1 MGHSAGSIKITTP
14 WALDGEELDGW
25 GRLDATNRK
34 FVHGLFKRNLGA
46 NQIQGFW
53 DVDTNTPDLDPDVV
67 PLLKDGFTWIAQTA
81 DPVVPDLA
89 DPSLPGIGNKRIYNG
104 ELIVWEEANLAYR
117 NINMSPL
124 NVGQADGLYVNLSGD
139 TMTGELTLFGDP
151 TVPLGAAPKQYI
163 DNNYLPLTG
172 GTLTGPLISPGLD
185 FYDSFVGQNPW
196 WGIYVGGGAGLK
208 PDFAVIRYDE
218 NGIPRGAPILINNT
232 DPIVQGNAVINL
244 NATVLLDRD
253 PTQDMQAATKIYV
266 DRGVSGAQQ
275 FIGSFDASTSIA
287 NFIPGTLL
295 PNGWLPDAAPQWAN
309 DYVIVNVRGTPT
321 FGPPETRVLAEVGDW
336 WICDG
341 TTWFLLNVGSPSNLA
356 ANVAVNPPVFGESS
370 VQDSLATA
378 EATLVKKAGDN
389 LTGSLNFLNIGQGLT
404 FPGGMSF
411 GSIAFDILGIT
422 AGTFLV
428 SGATTIGSTLNVMG
442 LTSIANT
449 LRVQTANNTGKLEL
463 HSGST
468 GTSGDISFYTQEGT
482 RRGYIGNSSG
492 NINRIAAENGYSWR
506 FDQPINGQL
515 TIQNGRLDLYQA
527 GGMYYRWI
535 DYTNNT
541 VLPTP
546 VLVATNANGQ
556 LTAGFYAQHDSYTGY
571 GGAQGQM
578 YLYNGNGGYGVNWFL
593 HTNVG
598 PSTTFNGTVYAT
610 ISAPSDI
617 RLKSNVMPVDFN
629 EVNAAFKAFNP
640 VRYKLKSP
648 QQPDPLSATGYSDL
662 PHKDPDRLHW
672 GLVADDI
679 EIGAPDLVTLTDYT
693 RHLDF
698 DGNPIENPEP
708 NMVKAYDVAG
718 VLAIAIA
725 KIKELE
731 ARLKKAGL

>member
-1 MGHSAGSIKITTP
+1 MGESAGSLKVRTP
-14 WALDGEELDGW
+14 WALFGEELDGW
-25 GRLDATNRK
+25 GKLDATNRQ

-46 NQIQGFW
+46 NQIQGIW
-53 DVDTNTPDLDPDVV
+53 HVGINDPDIDPDVL
-67 PLLKDGFTWIAQTA
+67 PILKNGSTWIAQTV
-81 DPVVPDLA
+81 DPVVPELA

-117 NINMSPL
+117 NINISPL
-124 NVGQADGLYVNLSGD
+124 NANQADGLYVNLSGD
-139 TMTGELTLFGDP
+139 TMTGELHLYGDP

-163 DNNYLPLTG
+163 DDNFLPLTG
-172 GTLTGPLISPGLD
+172 GTLTGLLKTPGVD
-185 FYDSFVGQNPW
+185 FYDPFTGQNPW
-196 WGIYVGGGAGLK
+196 WGIAVGGGAGML
-208 PDFAVIRYDE
+208 PDFALIRYDQI
-218 NGIPRGAPILINNT
+218 GTPRGAPILINNT
-232 DPIVQGNAVINL
+232 DPIIPGNAVINL

-266 DRGVSGAQQ
+266 DKGVSGAQQ

-309 DYVIVNVRGTPT
+309 DYVIVNVRGTPA

-389 LTGSLNFLNIGQGLT
+389 LTGSLNFLNIGNGLT

-411 GSIAFDILGIT
+411 SSVAFDILGIT

-428 SGATTIGSTLNVMG
+428 SGATTIGGTLNVNG

-449 LRVQTANNTGKLEL
+449 LRVQTVNNTGKLEL

-468 GTSGDISFYTQEGT
+468 VTSGEISFYTPEGT
-482 RRGYIGNSSG
+482 RRGYMGYGSA
-492 NINRIAAENGYSWR
+492 NIMHIKAENGYNWR
-506 FDQPINGQL
+506 FDDPINGQL
-515 TIQNGRLDLYQA
+515 TLQNGRLDLYQA
-527 GGMYYRWI
+527 GGMYYRHI
-535 DYTNNT
+535 DYTSAN
-541 VLPTP
+541 VGMYP
-546 VLVATNANGQ
+546 VLQAVNSNGQ
-556 LTAGFYAQHDSYTGY
+556 GVAGFYAIHDGYTGY
-571 GGAQGQM
+571 GAAQGQV
-578 YLYNGNGGYGVNWFL
+578 YLLNGNGGYGYQWFM
-593 HTNVG
+593 HSNVG
-598 PSTTFNGTVYAT
+598 PSTTFAGTVYAT
-610 ISAPSDI
+610 VSAPSDV
-617 RLKSNVMPVDFN
+617 RLKSNIMPVNLN
-629 EVNAAFKAFNP
+629 EVDKAFKAFNP
-640 VRYKLKSP
+640 VRYKLKPPTQPNPLGPGKITLP
-648 QQPDPLSATGYSDL
+648 QM
-662 PHKDPDRLHW
+662 DPDRVHW
-672 GLVADDI
+672 GLLADDV
-679 EIGAPDLVTLTDYT
+679 EIGAPDLVTLADYT

-708 NMVKAYDVAG
+708 DMVKSYDIAG

-725 KIKELE
+725 KIKQLE
-731 ARLKKAGL
+731 AKIDRMGKR

>member
-1 MGHSAGSIKITTP
+1 MGESAGSLKVRTP
-14 WALDGEELDGW
+14 WALFGEELDGW
-25 GRLDATNRK
+25 GKLDATNRQ

-46 NQIQGFW
+46 NQIQGVW
-53 DVDTNTPDLDPDVV
+53 HVAINDPDIDPDVL
-67 PLLKDGFTWIAQTA
+67 PILKNGSTWIAQTV
-81 DPVVPDLA
+81 DPVVPELA

-117 NINMSPL
+117 NINISPL
-124 NVGQADGLYVNLSGD
+124 NANQADGLYVNLSGD
-139 TMTGELTLFGDP
+139 TMTGELHLYGDP

-163 DNNYLPLTG
+163 DDNFLPLTG
-172 GTLTGPLISPGLD
+172 GTLTGALTLPGIDL
-185 FYDSFVGQNPW
+185 YDSSVGQNPW
-196 WGIYVGGGAGLK
+196 WGIYTGGGAGLL
-208 PDFAVIRYDE
+208 PDFALIRYDA
-218 NGIPRGAPILINNT
+218 NGVPRGAPILINNT
-232 DPIVQGNAVINL
+232 DPIIQGNAVINF

-266 DRGVSGAQQ
+266 DKGVSGAQQ

-287 NFIPGTLL
+287 TFIPGALL
-295 PNGWLPDAAPQWAN
+295 PNGWLPPAAPEWAN
-309 DYVIVNVRGTPT
+309 DYVIVNVRGTPA

-378 EATLVKKAGDN
+378 EATLVKKAGDSM
-389 LTGSLNFLNIGQGLT
+389 TGSLNFLNIGNGLT

-411 GSIAFDILGIT
+411 SSVAFDILGIT

-428 SGATTIGSTLNVMG
+428 SGAVTIGSTLNVTG

-449 LRVQTANNTGKLEL
+449 LRVQSANNTGKLEL

-468 GTSGDISFYTQEGT
+468 VTSGEISFYTPEGT
-482 RRGYIGNSSG
+482 RRGYMGYGSA
-492 NINRIAAENGYSWR
+492 NIMHIKAENGYNWR
-506 FDQPINGQL
+506 FDDPINGQL
-515 TIQNGRLDLYQA
+515 TLQNGRLDLYQA
-527 GGMYYRWI
+527 GGMYYRHI
-535 DYTNNT
+535 DYTSAN
-541 VLPTP
+541 VGMYP
-546 VLVATNANGQ
+546 VLQAVNSNGQ
-556 LTAGFYAQHDSYTGY
+556 GVAGFYAIHDGYTGY
-571 GGAQGQM
+571 GGAQGQV
-578 YLYNGNGGYGVNWFL
+578 YLLNGNGGYGWQWFM
-593 HTNVG
+593 HSNVG

-610 ISAPSDI
+610 VSAPSDI
-617 RLKSNVMPVDFN
+617 RLKSNVMPVNLN
-629 EVNAAFKAFNP
+629 EVDAAFKSFNP
-640 VRYKLKSP
+640 VRYKLKPP
-648 QQPDPLSATGYSDL
+648 QQPDPLSATGYSNL
-662 PHKDPDRLHW
+662 PYKDPDRLHW

-679 EIGAPDLVTLTDYT
+679 EIGAPDLVTLADYT

-698 DGNPIENPEP
+698 DGNNIENLEP